1 MGKIIKIDRT
11 YFIIGIFILFIVT
24 YFIFLFFTGINNCK
38 GENCDLGNIDINFG
52 TNDDLE
58 ENYINDASQ
67 RNNLQRSEVVQSQ
80 HNNLNSRTV
89 ISKER
94 ADLDNITNTNNLGY
108 TDSSTMVVDE
118 RTVNSLDR
126 IYNPLR
132 YPYKSDY
139 YYERGYYPNLE
150 IPFQA
155 LGCGGRRTPCL
166 GGTQVPIYNPP
177 LSIDISER
185 NIAPVYVST
194 RGPLGKNQQLGV
206 LYKIYGDDN
215 DVLPLYGRKK
225 YPNDTKYEYYTLMG
239 RYGVKLPLIIKNKND
254 ELGTNDVVF
263 VKGLPAPYRVTI
275 YESDFPSYIPYD

>member
-1 MGKIIKIDRT
+1 MGKIIKIERN
-11 YFIIGIFILFIVT
+11 YFIVGIFVLFIVT
-24 YFIFLFFTGINNCK
+24 YLLFIFVGSLKNCK
-38 GENCDLGNIDINFG
+38 TDCHSGYLDVNFG
-52 TNDDLE
+52 SDEDLHETYDNDL
-58 ENYINDASQ
+58 SQ
-67 RNNLQRSEVVQSQ
+67 AK
-80 HNNLNSRTV
+80 NLNSSENT
-89 ISKER
+89 IKQS
-94 ADLDNITNTNNLGY
+94 AQLDNLTNTNNVGY
-108 TDSSTMVVDE
+108 TDSSSMVIDE
-118 RTVNSLDR
+118 RSLNSLDR

-139 YYERGYYPNLE
+139 FYERGYYPNLE

-177 LSIDISER
+177 LSVDISER
-185 NIAPVYVST
+185 NIAPTYIST
-194 RGPLGKNQQLGV
+194 KGPLGKNQQLGV

-263 VKGLPAPYRVTI
+263 VKGLPAPYQVTI
-275 YESDFPSYIPYD
+275 YESDYPSYIPY